1 MKIHLTFNGNVIAAT
16 LADNRIAEEFVAMLP
31 LTIDLH
37 DFFGREKFG
46 ALPSAVSGEGTQSR
60 NYDVGD
66 IVCWAPGP
74 DLSILYRQDGEPL
87 EGAWHFLGRIDEGV
101 ESHFGEHAGT
111 FRCCIPVH
119 VEQDAAREVVCGDFI
134 FDDLAPDFRHRQ
146 GGRPARVGAC
156 QHCL

>member
-1 MKIHLTFNGNVIAAT
+1 MKIHLTFNGKVIAAT

-101 ESHFGEHAGT
+101 ESLHEPGPLRVTIHVAGSAKYCDA
-111 FRCCIPVH
+111 RCSRPHRGMGAINSAPS
-119 VEQDAAREVVCGDFI
+119 AA
-134 FDDLAPDFRHRQ
+134 
-146 GGRPARVGAC
+146 
-156 QHCL
+156 